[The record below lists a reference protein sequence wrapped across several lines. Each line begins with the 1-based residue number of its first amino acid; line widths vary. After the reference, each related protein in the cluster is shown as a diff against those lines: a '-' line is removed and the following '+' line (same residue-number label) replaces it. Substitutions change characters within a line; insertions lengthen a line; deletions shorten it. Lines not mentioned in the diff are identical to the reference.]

1 MFIYFSGWTALQYAS
16 LNGHKNIFDV
26 LVTKN
31 ADINLKDDK
40 GRTSLMIASSYGH
53 SDIVKKLIELKANPK
68 LRASSG
74 VYEGK
79 TACSQA
85 IFQNVVDV
93 VKYFKENGYES
104 TCYGK
109 LFQSLLDDY
118 LCNLTVFKFFLQGCR
133 NDETIVE
140 KAMENDLQSVEELI
154 QAGVC
159 VDSKVLVFDTI
170 FSKVPYSRNY
180 YPRVL
185 FF

>member
-1 MFIYFSGWTALQYAS
+1 ML
-16 LNGHKNIFDV
+16 
-26 LVTKN
+26 
-31 ADINLKDDK
+31 
-40 GRTSLMIASSYGH
+40 
-53 SDIVKKLIELKANPK
+53 KKLIELGADPELKAV
-68 LRASSG
+68 SG

-85 IFQNVVDV
+85 IFQNAVEVVE
-93 VKYFKENGYES
+93 YFKENGYKS

>member
-1 MFIYFSGWTALQYAS
+1 MTNNAS
-16 LNGHKNIFDV
+16 I
-26 LVTKN
+26 
-31 ADINLKDDK
+31 DINDDN

-93 VKYFKENGYES
+93 VKYFKEN
-104 TCYGK
+104 
-109 LFQSLLDDY
+109 DDY